1 MKNSQRRSI
10 SSGFTLIELLVVIVI
25 IGLLA
30 AILLPNMLGM
40 RARARDARLK
50 SELSELKT
58 ALQIYY
64 SDNQKFPDAAVGGQ
78 MVACGA
84 TGTTNCVWGESFAT
98 GTKTYMEH
106 LPMAESGDIIY
117 SQPSGDQ
124 GYLLKAPIESASDE
138 EAARTAARCNVGPS
152 FSDTTTYYYAC
163 P

>member
-1 MKNSQRRSI
+1 MKNRQHRPS

-64 SDNQKFPDAAVGGQ
+64 SDYQKFPAPNSGK
-78 MVACGA
+78 MVACGTDGA
-84 TGTTNCVWGESFAT
+84 TACAWGDAFAI
-98 GTKTYMEH
+98 GAKTYMDH
-106 LPMAESGDIIY
+106 LPA
-117 SQPSGDQ
+117 
-124 GYLLKAPIESASDE
+124 LA
-138 EAARTAARCNVGPS
+138 
-152 FSDTTTYYYAC
+152 
-163 P
+163 